1 MGVILDDLW
10 DHEGYGAR
18 RLADG
23 THTGM
28 WSLASASFEAYVAS
42 CGCGWEGGAHPPTE
56 DGYESALHEWE
67 DDHARPLL
75 ARTVPDE
82 VRSLIRDTE
91 QSVAALVS
99 ERPLAALVALRSLA
113 GWASA
118 TVARLQISV
127 ATTTPR
133 TITEGPGRELPG
145 RSLGL

>member
-10 DHEGYGAR
+10 EYEGYGAR

-28 WSLASASFEAYVAS
+28 WSVATASFEAYVAS
-42 CGCGWEGGAHPPTE
+42 CGCGWQGRAHPPTKH
-56 DGYESALHEWE
+56 GYESAAEEWE

-75 ARTVPDE
+75 ARTVPDD

-91 QSVAALVS
+91 HSVSALLD
-99 ERPLAALVALRSLA
+99 ERPLAGVEALRSLTRWA
-113 GWASA
+113 GA
-118 TVARLQISV
+118 TVDRL
-127 ATTTPR
+127 ATSLGATAPG
-133 TITEGPGRELPG
+133 TITKGPGHQPPG